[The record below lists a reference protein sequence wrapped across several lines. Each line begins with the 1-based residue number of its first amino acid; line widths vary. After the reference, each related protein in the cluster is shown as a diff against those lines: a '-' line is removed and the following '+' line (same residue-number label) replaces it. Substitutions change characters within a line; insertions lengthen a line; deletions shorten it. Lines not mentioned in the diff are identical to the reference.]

1 MMLKG
6 KTKSGFSFSISDET
20 LNNYELLEVIS
31 VVDDNPLK
39 LPQLMN
45 MLLGSEQAKKLKD
58 HVRTENGFVPM
69 DVIQGEIME
78 IFQSGPKSKNS

>member
-1 MMLKG
+1 MLNG
-6 KTKSGFSFSISDET
+6 KTKSGFAFNISDET

-31 VVDDNPLK
+31 VVDENPLK
-39 LPQLMN
+39 LPQLMT
-45 MLLGSEQAKKLKD
+45 MLLGAEQAKKLKD

>member
-6 KTKSGFSFSISDET
+6 KTKSGFTFSISDET

-58 HVRTENGFVPM
+58 HVRTEKGFVPM

>member
-1 MMLKG
+1 MLKG
-6 KTKSGFSFSISDET
+6 KTKSGFAFSISDET

-58 HVRTENGFVPM
+58 HVRTEKGFVPM